1 MIDKTKLERQARATA
16 RRAGK
21 VLHKCDD
28 DRFLIVCPRTHHIT
42 PCKGMLT
49 LREVLDWFD
58 AIVPVVEALA
68 APHRLSRRMM
78 PRAGYVDNHRA
89 LMHFGPGANNQSKS
103 SSGQEIMGERT
114 DDKRENEPKQGSHAP
129 WQRPALVRLKT
140 NKAKAGGTTPRPDGK
155 FDHS

>member
-49 LREVLDWFD
+49 LREVLDWFEPKK
-58 AIVPVVEALA
+58 ISE
-68 APHRLSRRMM
+68 RR
-78 PRAGYVDNHRA
+78 PSGPASA
-89 LMHFGPGANNQSKS
+89 SGPG
-103 SSGQEIMGERT
+103 E
-114 DDKRENEPKQGSHAP
+114 AP
-129 WQRPALVRLKT
+129 GAFQ
-140 NKAKAGGTTPRPDGK
+140 
-155 FDHS
+155 